1 MKILYTIFLVLI
13 SLKIAHADEVKA
25 CSSVLPF
32 ICQKPDCSDNKKLKA
47 LCDGQI
53 SFTEPGTECM
63 TPRIPMAKCTRA
75 KNEAPW
81 YIALKGG
88 KPVGIVSAV
97 DIINKVVAAGK
108 DPKKLKAKDIMTSPV
123 YFCSADDAALK
134 TFYDMS
140 KKNILSCPV
149 VENGRV
155 IGTLTVQNVMAAV
168 CKKGTESCK

>member
-1 MKILYTIFLVLI
+1 MN
-13 SLKIAHADEVKA
+13 VKA
-25 CSSVLPF
+25 CNLVELMAATVDETVLD
-32 ICQKPDCSDNKKLKA
+32 IARKMEAKKVR
-47 LCDGQI
+47 QVTI
-53 SFTEPGTECM
+53 
-63 TPRIPMAKCTRA
+63 
-75 KNEAPW
+75 
-81 YIALKGG
+81 LKGG

-97 DIINKVVAAGK
+97 DIINKVVAAGN

>member
-1 MKILYTIFLVLI
+1 MVIPMN
-13 SLKIAHADEVKA
+13 VKA
-25 CSSVLPF
+25 CNLVELMAATVDETVLD
-32 ICQKPDCSDNKKLKA
+32 IARKMEAKKVR
-47 LCDGQI
+47 QVTI
-53 SFTEPGTECM
+53 
-63 TPRIPMAKCTRA
+63 
-75 KNEAPW
+75 
-81 YIALKGG
+81 LKGG
-88 KPVGIVSAV
+88 KPV
-97 DIINKVVAAGK
+97 GK